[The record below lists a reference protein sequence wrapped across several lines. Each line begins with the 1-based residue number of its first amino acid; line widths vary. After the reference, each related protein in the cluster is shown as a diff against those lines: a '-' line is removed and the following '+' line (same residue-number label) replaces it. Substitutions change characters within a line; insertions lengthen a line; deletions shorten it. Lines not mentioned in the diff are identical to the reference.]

1 MALAITAT
9 PLVPSGGRFK
19 GRKVVNVKFI
29 GDASN
34 AAAGYTVAAASVGLR
49 IVESGVMGCDRN
61 GIMRFSIIP
70 SATDSSA
77 LTSSSNQFTLA
88 IFLSNNATPG
98 ASNASVGSATVDGII
113 FGY

>member
-9 PLVPSGGRFK
+9 PLVPHGGRFK

-29 GDASN
+29 GDASC
-34 AAAGYTVAAASVGLR
+34 AATGYVVAAASVGLR
-49 IVESGVMGCDRN
+49 IVESGVMGADRN
-61 GIMRFSIIP
+61 GTVRFAIIP
-70 SATDSSA
+70 SATASSD

-88 IFLSNNATPG
+88 AFMSNNATPG